1 MWSPKA
7 QHCFQTMAENGATRA
22 QYMIYRYIH
31 QKDSLRD
38 DFPSLQCVLLLHLV
52 TRQGY
57 ISKQHRQSELKET
70 LGNVLALIPWFY
82 DAPFYILHFEIIIAC
97 LV

>member
-1 MWSPKA
+1 MGETILQKQNQQSTV
-7 QHCFQTMAENGATRA
+7 QCTLNTESDGVAENGATRA

-70 LGNVLALIPWFY
+70 LGNVLALIP
-82 DAPFYILHFEIIIAC
+82 
-97 LV
+97 